1 MMGKQ
6 NEGFSGNRLS
16 SLQTC
21 RESGQQ
27 IMLFLSAY
35 SLHLQMQLPA
45 TCWASSDGGI
55 WPPLEG
61 REVRRQEGA
70 HWLATRLAEAAAA

>member
-1 MMGKQ
+1 MEMMGKQ

-16 SLQTC
+16 VC
-21 RESGQQ
+21 RLVERGQQ

-61 REVRRQEGA
+61 RK
-70 HWLATRLAEAAAA
+70 